1 MVCRPIVT
9 MLLVTPDGKA
19 FLEWRQIRGVIEHL
33 SFPDLQIVERF
44 RFTCCQWKIMRGEEG
59 MRDEARS
66 EDGFA
71 GAQVDALVADLEDD
85 FALHEVKPL
94 LLRDMHV
101 QCRA

>member
-1 MVCRPIVT
+1 
-9 MLLVTPDGKA
+9 
-19 FLEWRQIRGVIEHL
+19 
-33 SFPDLQIVERF
+33 
-44 RFTCCQWKIMRGEEG
+44 

>member
-1 MVCRPIVT
+1 

>member
-1 MVCRPIVT
+1 MAK
-9 MLLVTPDGKA
+9 LSLS
-19 FLEWRQIRGVIEHL
+19 WRQIRGVIELL

>member
-1 MVCRPIVT
+1 MAK
-9 MLLVTPDGKA
+9 LSLS
-19 FLEWRQIRGVIEHL
+19 WRQIRGVIELL
-33 SFPDLQIVERF
+33 SFLDLQILERF